1 VSAEGILSPIRLPRL
16 PAQIEFIPDS
26 AGCFWLHRHQPLFF
40 LIARVLSELF
50 DLTIISGNETLTI
63 FPAVAIGTMWKA
75 VGIDAWLAG
84 RKSSL
89 EDARGT
95 VTEIIDRVQKK
106 GDTALRELSRHV
118 ELVEIAVSDEER
130 ESAYDDVET
139 KIVESLIEAHARI
152 ERFHELQKPRDLWLQ
167 EMEPGI
173 VLGVKTTALD
183 RIGIYVPGGRAPY
196 PSSALMCAVPAKV
209 AGVREICACSP
220 PPIHPMT
227 LVALDIA
234 GITEIYRSGGAQA
247 IAAMALGTETIK
259 PVQKIVGPGNVYVT
273 LAKMMLREHVEIDF
287 PAGPSEIGIIAD
299 HTANPRIVAADVLAQ
314 AEHDPNAA
322 CILITTDKSLPEKV
336 GNEIA
341 ALLSTAPRKEIIE
354 KALINSGYTLVA
366 DMEEAI
372 AASDRVAPEHL
383 SIQVADPLSVV
394 THVKNAGAIFVGKYS
409 AVACGDYAVGTNHVL
424 PTAGYA
430 KMYSGLDV
438 SHFCKTASVEMLNKN
453 GLEAIGDI
461 VETIAEAEGLHAH
474 AQSVKIR
481 RQC

>member
-1 VSAEGILSPIRLPRL
+1 
-16 PAQIEFIPDS
+16 
-26 AGCFWLHRHQPLFF
+26 
-40 LIARVLSELF
+40 
-50 DLTIISGNETLTI
+50 
-63 FPAVAIGTMWKA
+63 MWKA

-118 ELVEIAVSDEER
+118 ELREIAVSDDER

-173 VLGVKTTALD
+173 ILGVKTTALD

-220 PPIHPMT
+220 PPINPMT

-247 IAAMALGTETIK
+247 IAAMALGTESIK

-299 HTANPRIVAADVLAQ
+299 QTAHPRIVASDILAQ

-322 CILITTDKSLPEKV
+322 CILITTDKNLPGKV
-336 GNEIA
+336 GLEIA
-341 ALLSTAPRKEIIE
+341 DLLTAAPRKEIIE
-354 KALINSGYTLVA
+354 KALNNSGYTVVA
-366 DMEEAI
+366 DMDEAI

-394 THVKNAGAIFVGKYS
+394 TRVKNAGAIFVGKYS

-438 SHFCKTASVEMLNKN
+438 SHFCKTASVEMIDRN
-453 GLEAIGDI
+453 GLETIGDV

>member
-1 VSAEGILSPIRLPRL
+1 LSGIPK
-16 PAQIEFIPDS
+16 
-26 AGCFWLHRHQPLFF
+26 
-40 LIARVLSELF
+40 ELF
-50 DLTIISGNETLTI
+50 DRPIVSGNETLTI

-118 ELVEIAVSDEER
+118 ELKEIAVSDDER

-152 ERFHELQKPRDLWLQ
+152 ERFHELQKPKDLWLQ

-173 VLGVKTTALD
+173 VLGVKTTALN

-220 PPIHPMT
+220 PPINPMT

-234 GITEIYRSGGAQA
+234 GVTEIYRSGGAQA

-273 LAKMMLREHVEIDF
+273 LAKMMLREQVEIDF

-322 CILITTDKSLPEKV
+322 CILITTDKNLPGKV
-336 GNEIA
+336 GQEIA
-341 ALLSTAPRKEIIE
+341 ALLATAPRKEIIE
-354 KALINSGYTLVA
+354 KALNNSGFAIVA
-366 DMEEAI
+366 DMDEAI

-394 THVKNAGAIFVGKYS
+394 TRVKNAGAIFVGKYS

-424 PTAGYA
+424 PTAGYS

-438 SHFCKTASVEMLNKN
+438 SHFCKTASVEMIDKN

-481 RQC
+481 RQCQD

>member
-1 VSAEGILSPIRLPRL
+1 
-16 PAQIEFIPDS
+16 
-26 AGCFWLHRHQPLFF
+26 
-40 LIARVLSELF
+40 
-50 DLTIISGNETLTI
+50 
-63 FPAVAIGTMWKA
+63 MWKA

-95 VTEIIDRVQKK
+95 VTEIIDRVQKN
-106 GDTALRELSRHV
+106 GDAALRELSRHY
-118 ELVEIAVSDEER
+118 ELKEIAVSDEER

-173 VLGVKTTALD
+173 VLGVKTTALN

-220 PPIHPMT
+220 PPINPMT

-234 GITEIYRSGGAQA
+234 GVTEIYRSGGAQA
-247 IAAMALGTETIK
+247 IAAMALGTETVR

-273 LAKMMLREHVEIDF
+273 LAKMMLREKVEIDF

-322 CILITTDKSLPEKV
+322 CILITTDKNLPGKV
-336 GNEIA
+336 GHEIA
-341 ALLSTAPRKEIIE
+341 ELLIREPRKEIIE
-354 KALINSGYTLVA
+354 QALNNSGYIIVA

-394 THVKNAGAIFVGKYS
+394 IRVKNAGAIFVGKYS

-424 PTAGYA
+424 PTAGYS

-438 SHFCKTASVEMLNKN
+438 SHFCKTASVEMIDKN

>member
-1 VSAEGILSPIRLPRL
+1 MPT
-16 PAQIEFIPDS
+16 
-26 AGCFWLHRHQPLFF
+26 
-40 LIARVLSELF
+40 ELF
-50 DLTIISGNETLTI
+50 DRPIVSGNETLTI

-118 ELVEIAVSDEER
+118 ELKEIAVSDDER

-152 ERFHELQKPRDLWLQ
+152 ERFHELQKPKDLWLQ

-173 VLGVKTTALD
+173 VLGVKTTALN

-220 PPIHPMT
+220 PPINPMT

-234 GITEIYRSGGAQA
+234 GVTEIYRSGGAQA

-273 LAKMMLREHVEIDF
+273 LAKMMLREQVEIDF

-322 CILITTDKSLPEKV
+322 CILITTDKNLPGKV
-336 GNEIA
+336 GQEIA
-341 ALLSTAPRKEIIE
+341 ALLATAPRKEIIE
-354 KALINSGYTLVA
+354 KALNNSGFAIVA
-366 DMEEAI
+366 DMDEAI

-394 THVKNAGAIFVGKYS
+394 TRVKNAGAIFVGKYS

-424 PTAGYA
+424 PTAGYS

-438 SHFCKTASVEMLNKN
+438 SHFCKTASVEIIDKN

>member
-1 VSAEGILSPIRLPRL
+1 
-16 PAQIEFIPDS
+16 
-26 AGCFWLHRHQPLFF
+26 
-40 LIARVLSELF
+40 
-50 DLTIISGNETLTI
+50 
-63 FPAVAIGTMWKA
+63 MWKA

-95 VTEIIDRVQKK
+95 VTEIIDRVQKN
-106 GDTALRELSRHV
+106 GDAALRELSRHYD
-118 ELVEIAVSDEER
+118 LKEIAVSDEER

-173 VLGVKTTALD
+173 VLGVKTTALN

-209 AGVREICACSP
+209 AGVHEICACSP
-220 PPIHPMT
+220 PPINPMT

-234 GITEIYRSGGAQA
+234 GVTEIYRSGGAQA
-247 IAAMALGTETIK
+247 IAAMALGTETVK

-322 CILITTDKSLPEKV
+322 CILITTDKSLPGKV
-336 GNEIA
+336 GHEIA
-341 ALLSTAPRKEIIE
+341 ELLIGAPRKEIIE
-354 KALINSGYTLVA
+354 QALNNSGYAIVA

-394 THVKNAGAIFVGKYS
+394 IRVKNAGAIFVGKYS

-424 PTAGYA
+424 PTAGYS

-438 SHFCKTASVEMLNKN
+438 SHFCKTASVEIIDKN
-453 GLEAIGDI
+453 GLEAIGDV

-474 AQSVKIR
+474 ARSVKIR
-481 RQC
+481 RQCQDKNSPDLA

>member
-1 VSAEGILSPIRLPRL
+1 
-16 PAQIEFIPDS
+16 
-26 AGCFWLHRHQPLFF
+26 
-40 LIARVLSELF
+40 
-50 DLTIISGNETLTI
+50 
-63 FPAVAIGTMWKA
+63 MWKA

-89 EDARGT
+89 EDARVT
-95 VTEIIDRVQKK
+95 VTEIIERVRKN
-106 GDTALRELSRHV
+106 GDTALRELSRHYD
-118 ELVEIAVSDEER
+118 LKEIAVSDEER

-139 KIVESLIEAHARI
+139 KLVESLIEAHARI
-152 ERFHELQKPRDLWLQ
+152 ERFHELQKPKDLWLQ

-183 RIGIYVPGGRAPY
+183 RVGIYVPGGRAPY
-196 PSSALMCAVPAKV
+196 PSSALMCTVPAKV
-209 AGVREICACSP
+209 AGVRQICACSP

-234 GITEIYRSGGAQA
+234 GVTEIYRSGGAQA
-247 IAAMALGTETIK
+247 IAAMALGTETVR

-273 LAKMMLREHVEIDF
+273 LAKMMLRENVEIDF

-299 HTANPRIVAADVLAQ
+299 HTADPRIVASDVLAQ

-322 CILITTDKSLPEKV
+322 CILITTDRNLPGKV
-336 GNEIA
+336 GHEIA
-341 ALLSTAPRKEIIE
+341 GLLASAPRKEIIE
-354 KALINSGYTLVA
+354 KSLKNSGYTIVA
-366 DMEEAI
+366 DMDEAI
-372 AASDRVAPEHL
+372 AASDVVAPEHL
-383 SIQVADPLSVV
+383 SIQVEDPLSVV
-394 THVKNAGAIFVGKYS
+394 TRVKNAGAIFVGKYS

-438 SHFCKTASVEMLNKN
+438 AHFCKTASVEIIDKN

-474 AQSVKIR
+474 AQSVKLR